1 MPGGLS
7 GARAALLSVLLLAA
21 QGATAQEAR
30 FDVLEI
36 RVEGN
41 TVLPVKTIE
50 KAVTP
55 HLGTGRT
62 VADVER
68 ARADLEQ
75 AYHDAGYLTVTVLIP
90 EQQVVDA
97 VVTLKVV
104 ESTISR
110 LRVVG
115 SRYYEHGRILEGL
128 RSLAEGSVPN
138 FAAAQEDLAQVN
150 NVAERRVV
158 PVLRAGRAPGTTE
171 IDLNVEDRP
180 PYGASLELNNY
191 YSPNTGRLRLNASAS
206 YNNLFQRDHRLQ
218 VQFQTAP
225 GHAGELKVW
234 LLSYLIPLARPARY
248 LSLYAV
254 KSDSR
259 VAALSDI
266 TVLGRGEVFG
276 MRYVVPLET
285 SEHVSDSFTFGAD
298 FKDFSED
305 TRLAGASATAAPI
318 RYAPFSAGYNAT
330 RNDEGGSWR
339 YGTSAV
345 FALRGI
351 GSSDAEFNNK
361 RYKAT
366 GNFLVL
372 KGDLARTQTLGALG
386 SLNARLEGQL
396 ADQPLVSNEQF
407 IAGGATSVRGYL
419 QAETQGDRG
428 VAGALELR
436 GPSIAPAAWTQ
447 VNELRPSVFTD
458 GAHLRRVDPLPSEP
472 QRTTLASWGLGLS
485 WRAYHRLSALLSL
498 AWPLRETSNTPA
510 HKPRLQF
517 KLVWEL

>member
-1 MPGGLS
+1 MS
-7 GARAALLSVLLLAA
+7 GARAALLSLLLAA
-21 QGATAQEAR
+21 HCAAAQEAR

-50 KAVTP
+50 KAVSP

-68 ARADLEQ
+68 VRADLEQ

-90 EQQVVDA
+90 EQQVTDA

-104 ESTISR
+104 EATVSR

-115 SRYYEHGRILEGL
+115 SRYYEHGRILERL
-128 RSLAEGSVPN
+128 PSLAEGSVPN
-138 FAAAQEDLAQVN
+138 FAAAQQDVAALN
-150 NVAERRVV
+150 NGAERRVL

-171 IDLNVEDRP
+171 IDLNLEDRP
-180 PYGASLELNNY
+180 PYSASLELNNY
-191 YSPNTGRLRLNASAS
+191 YSPNTSHLRLNASAA

-218 VQFQTAP
+218 FQFQTSP

-234 LLSYLIPLARPARY
+234 LLSYLIPLVQPARY

-254 KSDSR
+254 RSDSR

-276 MRYVVPLET
+276 LRYVVPLET
-285 SEHVSDSFTFGAD
+285 SAALSDSFSFGAD

-305 TRLAGASATAAPI
+305 TQLAGAPATAAPI

-330 RNDEGGSWR
+330 RNDEGGSWQ

-345 FALRGI
+345 LAFRGI

-366 GNFLVL
+366 GNFFVL
-372 KGDLARTQTLGALG
+372 KGDVARTQTLGAAG

-396 ADQPLVSNEQF
+396 ADQPLVSNEEF

-419 QAETQGDRG
+419 QAEAQGDRG
-428 VAGALELR
+428 VAGTLELR
-436 GPSIAPAAWTQ
+436 GPSIARGEWTR
-447 VNELRPSVFTD
+447 VNELRPTVFMD
-458 GAHLRRVDPLPSEP
+458 GAHLRRVDALPAEP

-485 WRAYHRLSALLSL
+485 WRAYDKLSALLSL